1 MLALYQE
8 AVRRIVARLAA
19 EYQPQQVFL
28 FGSVARGQERE
39 GSDIDLLVVKDT
51 PERFFDRLST
61 ARHIIAGAHDGLS
74 VDLLVYTPDEMAAK
88 WAIGDQFIDE
98 ITQNGRRLYGPPWS
112 CDLTRDDTRYPLE
125 WLRWAE
131 RDLERAHRGYREE
144 DPGQAGYYVQQATE
158 KFLKAFLLSHGWRL
172 RRIHDLEEL
181 LDQAVAYA
189 PELEELRRFCH
200 RGNEFYV
207 VDRYPQGE
215 SSTLEEATMPEAAA
229 ALETAH
235 RLAARVR
242 RELGR

>member
-51 PERFFDRLST
+51 PERFFDRLS
-61 ARHIIAGAHDGLS
+61 AAHHIIAGAHDGLS
-74 VDLLVYTPDEMAAK
+74 VDLLVYTPDEMAAQ
-88 WAIGDQFIDE
+88 WARGDQFIDE
-98 ITQNGRRLYGPPWS
+98 ITQNGRLLYGPPWS

-131 RDLERAHRGYREE
+131 RDLERAHRGYRDA
-144 DPGQAGYYVQQATE
+144 DPSLVGFCIHQSTG

-172 RRIHDLEEL
+172 QRTYDLAEL
-181 LDQAVAYA
+181 LDEAAVYA
-189 PELEELRRFCH
+189 PELAELRQFCC
-200 RGNEFYV
+200 RGNEYYV
-207 VDRYPQGE
+207 VDRYPQSE

-235 RLAARVR
+235 RLADRVR